1 MQIVSSITNKVSHVA
16 RRGVSRMFIVLMGT
30 LFYGALATS
39 HVAAAQPMHSMHGMD
54 HGVRSTTCITLCTS
68 TTPQN
73 ESPTFEDDDEDK
85 QKPDVSFQPDQAQVI
100 LALSYRHTE
109 IARTVTEFE
118 PPPGLPAYILFSVFR
133 P

>member
-1 MQIVSSITNKVSHVA
+1 
-16 RRGVSRMFIVLMGT
+16 MFIVLVGT

-39 HVAAAQPMHSMHGMD
+39 HDAAAQPMHGMD
-54 HGVRSTTCITLCTS
+54 GMEHSRSTTCITLCTS

-85 QKPDVSFQPDQAQVI
+85 QKPDVSFEPDQAQVI
-100 LALSYRHTE
+100 LALLNRHAE

-118 PPPGLPAYILFSVFR
+118 PPPCLPAYILFSVSR

>member
-16 RRGVSRMFIVLMGT
+16 RRGVSRMFIVLVGT

-39 HVAAAQPMHSMHGMD
+39 HVAAAQPMHGME
-54 HGVRSTTCITLCTS
+54 HSRSTTCITLCTS

-109 IARTVTEFE
+109 IARTVSEFE